1 MTAFI
6 GIVPWIGYGM
16 MTLMIVGFCA
26 IPFSIIKVL
35 AILMGYYR
43 HDDWQYDYKKIT
55 SYKMRT
61 ALLIIIVDIVSIVI
75 VGIISNFGVKWCG
88 SGGCELVDGEGL
100 EIVKEVAL
108 AIGFSSIPA
117 LFASLVIGAI
127 DKKK

>member
-88 SGGCELVDGEGL
+88 SGGCELVYGKGL